1 MLTIYSSRTH
11 SYHLMANW
19 LKDHQMP
26 YRERIFTPKQ
36 PLTRKEIFYL
46 LSLTEIE
53 KTCQLLADE
62 IEKTRRRVNAL
73 EYRMIPQL
81 EETIYYIEM
90 KLEEQ
95 ERASITRIMKVKDMG
110 QKS

>member
-1 MLTIYSSRTH
+1 MLMHSSLPIIYLNRSNKLMDYLRSFMLTIYSSRTH

-46 LSLTEIE
+46 LSLTENGFDD
-53 KTCQLLADE
+53 LLA
-62 IEKTRRRVNAL
+62 KR
-73 EYRMIPQL
+73 
-81 EETIYYIEM
+81 
-90 KLEEQ
+90 
-95 ERASITRIMKVKDMG
+95 SIDYKI
-110 QKS
+110 

>member
-46 LSLTEIE
+46 LSLTENGFDD
-53 KTCQLLADE
+53 LLAKRSIDY
-62 IEKTRRRVNAL
+62 K
-73 EYRMIPQL
+73 
-81 EETIYYIEM
+81 
-90 KLEEQ
+90 KF
-95 ERASITRIMKVKDMG
+95 ERSNRPMYDLRACRSDRLAFYFVTT
-110 QKS
+110 SHHY

>member
-46 LSLTEIE
+46 LSLTENGFDD
-53 KTCQLLADE
+53 LLA
-62 IEKTRRRVNAL
+62 KLASKLKRAL
-73 EYRMIPQL
+73 LQGPL
-81 EETIYYIEM
+81 S
-90 KLEEQ
+90 Q
-95 ERASITRIMKVKDMG
+95 ENSRSHTL
-110 QKS
+110 